1 MPEAPPAVARP
12 AASPSPPSPPAPPL
26 KARSVVK
33 DAAQAQAP
41 ARPAPLDL
49 KSLEERLKSTPV
61 IGVFTK
67 LTLKNQIDGLLA
79 QFRAHYA
86 GQGRITL
93 GQLRQSYDRLL
104 LKVLALLQDADPPL
118 AQAIASSREAIWGI
132 LSNPASF
139 AAV

>member
-1 MPEAPPAVARP
+1 MSAQSVA
-12 AASPSPPSPPAPPL
+12 
-26 KARSVVK
+26 KA
-33 DAAQAQAP
+33 AAQAPAP

-49 KSLEERLKSTPV
+49 KSLEERLKSTPR

-86 GQGRITL
+86 GQGQATL
-93 GQLRQSYDRLL
+93 VQLRQSYERLL

-132 LSNPASF
+132 LSNPARF